1 MSGENDKKDAGF
13 AVAEGNDA
21 IVVCLDYRQPY
32 RFEQLL
38 AFYRSREMVG
48 VEKVSDAAY
57 QRTVR
62 MPSADGEVLGWIRVA
77 DDADNSRLVLA
88 MSPSLQ
94 AVSSQVI
101 ERVRRQFDVDCDPD
115 AVYRGIA
122 SLDDI
127 VPGAAL
133 EGTRLPGAFD
143 PFETSMRAVLG
154 QQISVRAANKLA
166 FRIVSTYGKP
176 VETGI
181 EGLDRA
187 SLTIDDVLGLDD
199 IESAFGELGVIKT
212 RSRTIR
218 AIALALKSGELCF
231 DAAADAAEQIDRLLA
246 IKGIGPWSANYIA
259 MRALSCPDAFL
270 ESDVGIKHALPDLTP
285 KQRLALAEQWRPWR
299 SYANICLWN
308 SLAD

>member
-1 MSGENDKKDAGF
+1 MSRENGKTSADGVAAGQGDEL
-13 AVAEGNDA
+13 VAY
-21 IVVCLDYRQPY
+21 LDYRKPY
-32 RFEQLL
+32 HFEQLL

-48 VEKVSDAAY
+48 VEKVTDAAY

-62 MPSADGEVLGWIRVA
+62 MPSADGEVFGWIRVA
-77 DDADNSRLVLA
+77 DEPDNSRLVLT
-88 MSPSLQ
+88 MSSSLQ

-101 ERVRRQFDVDCDPD
+101 ERVRCQFDVDCDPD

-127 VPGAAL
+127 VPGAAVK
-133 EGTRLPGAFD
+133 GTRLPGAFN
-143 PFETSMRAVLG
+143 PFEISMRAVLG

-176 VETGI
+176 VDTGI

-187 SLTIDDVLGLDD
+187 SLTVDDVLGFDD

-218 AIALALKSGELCF
+218 AIALALKAGELCF
-231 DAAADAAEQIDRLLA
+231 DATADAAEQIDNLLA

-259 MRALSCPDAFL
+259 MRALSYPDAFL
-270 ESDVGIKHALPDLTP
+270 ETDAGIKHALPDYTP

-308 SLAD
+308 SLVD